1 MVSKRQRG
9 AVSIFAVVFSAL
21 LLTILT
27 VGFIRL
33 MVSAQQRA
41 INNDL
46 SQSAYDAA
54 LAGVEDAKRAV
65 RSCLRGNAAVCA
77 ELDAPADC
85 RVVARTGV
93 EGSEGDPETMI
104 QSGGGSESAA
114 FDQAYT
120 CVNIAM
126 QSPDFRTELAVEEVG
141 IIPLR
146 AADSFDRVV
155 VEWFERDDIPSG
167 ALFAT
172 APAPTGSSDSLPQHD
187 SSSWG
192 PTTPPLMRA
201 QLITPGTTFA
211 AADLDNSDVSRTV
224 FLRPMSVLPGESS
237 QEVLLADYTRVTSD
251 AGHPGNSP
259 LALSCSSD
267 FLNHGHSCRVTLNI
281 GSEVTREESA
291 SALLRLNT
299 IYNTTA
305 TTVRVVL
312 YNGSRVVN
320 FDGVQPV
327 VDSTGRA
334 NNLFRRV
341 EARLAIGDDVP
352 LPSRVVDVVNN
363 LCKDFSVGSSGAQAG
378 SCTP

>member
-1 MVSKRQRG
+1 
-9 AVSIFAVVFSAL
+9 VSIFAVVFSAL

-33 MVSAQQRA
+33 IVSAQQRA

-126 QSPDFRTELAVEEVG
+126 QSPDFRTELAVEGVG

-146 AADSFDRVV
+146 AADSFDTIVI
-155 VEWFERDDIPSG
+155 EWFVPDDAPQG
-167 ALFAT
+167 TLLAT
-172 APAPTGSSDSLPQHD
+172 VSTQDDDRLPQVEA
-187 SSSWG
+187 WG
-192 PTTPPLMRA
+192 QATPPLMRA
-201 QLITPGTTFA
+201 QLITPGSSFT
-211 AADLDNSDVSRTV
+211 ADELDDSDASRTV
-224 FLRPMSVLPGESS
+224 FLRPLSMTEGATGLNSTVVVPLGDYNRATDGEARTNRPRT
-237 QEVLLADYTRVTSD
+237 LT
-251 AGHPGNSP
+251 
-259 LALSCSSD
+259 CSST
-267 FLNHGHSCRVTLNI
+267 FQNNGHSCLARLQI
-281 GSEVTREESA
+281 GSTVSPAESA
-291 SALLRLNT
+291 TALLRLNT
-299 IYNTTA
+299 VYNKA
-305 TTVRVVL
+305 TVRVTL
-312 YNGSRVVN
+312 YNGSDLVY

-378 SCTP
+378 SC